1 MAQLK
6 STTVTG
12 NLAVTGKVLASAIM
26 KMGGTRDEILC
37 ADGSTT
43 TLSGLGAGTVTSV
56 TVQGSSGLT
65 GSGTVTSAGT
75 ITLSHG
81 NTSDAT
87 NLTANG
93 RTYVTGLTFDD
104 YGHVTGY
111 TTGTETVTAPDVSGF
126 LKTNGTNTMNATLQF
141 NAAHPIYWSGGS
153 YHQRIYVTD
162 DDSKNTAVFTFQQTE
177 NSGTSWND
185 LFTIQDRGSVIMK
198 NPEGTATSL
207 VFDRTNNANWKLLSD
222 NGDFIMQCDYTSK
235 KDSYYDVLR
244 LKYNSKNAIFS
255 NTVESK
261 GFIGTFTPATNLT
274 KADYVVMAD
283 GTFKTISAVGGA
295 YLPLAGGEMTGPI
308 DFEDK
313 ANASGKNKN
322 YISAGGGYGTTSG
335 KEGLKI
341 LALNQDNARMGLGVD
356 LTGGSYE
363 LTVAT
368 GRADD
373 NTASKIG
380 FATHTTG
387 ATAYKT
393 LGYFTASGA
402 ADPEVV
408 FNVNGTIQENG
419 TALSSKYVA
428 TVTSTDN
435 AVVRFNGTQGAVQ
448 NSGVTIDDSNNLKIG
463 SSYSSTTANNP
474 YLSFGGEAKISANSN
489 GALGL
494 GPDNKYVYL
503 IEEASL
509 RMFSD
514 FKGKPTLGKAGYAWK
529 SLYLTE
535 SIVKETYN
543 SSGTTTATHT
553 YTLPNSTGTL
563 ATQEWVNE
571 QGFGGE
577 VDLDKY
583 VTLGTKQRISGQ
595 KLFTSND
602 SAGSTTIASGLDAIK
617 LSPYN
622 RTGTIGEYYPGI
634 AFNNLE
640 FWSNNTYVGG
650 AQAWIGT
657 RLVDKTGSEQVDL
670 VFATKEDNSSG
681 PKRPIER
688 MCVRYNGNV
697 GIGTQTPSV
706 PLEVNGALKAT
717 TVNVNGQAT
726 FQYNSSTDC
735 VELVW

>member
-12 NLAVTGKVLASAIM
+12 NLAVTGKVLASAII

-198 NPEGTATSL
+198 NPEGTAMSL
-207 VFDRTNNANWKLLSD
+207 VFDRTNNANWRLLSD
-222 NGDFIMQCDYTSK
+222 NGDFIAQCDYTSK

-244 LKYNSKNAIFS
+244 LKYNSKNAVFS

-283 GTFKTISAVGGA
+283 GTFKTTSDLGASISDLYIPKVPCTDHAV
-295 YLPLAGGEMTGPI
+295 PRF
-308 DFEDK
+308 D
-313 ANASGKNKN
+313 
-322 YISAGGGYGTTSG
+322 
-335 KEGLKI
+335 
-341 LALNQDNARMGLGVD
+341 
-356 LTGGSYE
+356 GS
-363 LTVAT
+363 
-368 GRADD
+368 
-373 NTASKIG
+373 
-380 FATHTTG
+380 
-387 ATAYKT
+387 
-393 LGYFTASGA
+393 
-402 ADPEVV
+402 
-408 FNVNGTIQENG
+408 
-419 TALSSKYVA
+419 
-428 TVTSTDN
+428 TSTLQDSM
-435 AVVRFNGTQGAVQ
+435 VL
-448 NSGVTIDDSNNLKIG
+448 IDDSDNVTIG
-463 SSYSSTTANNP
+463 TLYSGTTANNP
-474 YLSFGGEAKISANSN
+474 YLSFGGEAKISANSA
-489 GALGL
+489 GALAL

-503 IEEASL
+503 AEVASF
-509 RMFSD
+509 RMFAD
-514 FKGKPTLGKAGYAWK
+514 YKGSSTLGKAGYAWK
-529 SLYLTE
+529 SLYLTND
-535 SIVKETYN
+535 IIKETYN
-543 SSGTTTATHT
+543 SSGTTTATYT
-553 YTLPNSTGTL
+553 YTLPDETGTL
-563 ATQEWVNE
+563 ATQEWVN
-571 QGFGGE
+571 QQALSGE
-577 VDLDKY
+577 VDLSNY
-583 VTLGTKQRISGQ
+583 VTLNTQQTISGK
-595 KLFTSND
+595 KLFTSNN
-602 SAGSTTIASGLDAIK
+602 SAGSTTISSELDAIK
-617 LSPYN
+617 LVPYS
-622 RTGTIGEYYPGI
+622 RTGTVGEYYPGI

-640 FWSNNTYVGG
+640 IWSNNTYVGG
-650 AQAWIGT
+650 AQAWMGT
-657 RLVDKTGSEQVDL
+657 RLVDTSGSERVDL
-670 VFATKEDNSSG
+670 VFATKEDNASG
-681 PKRPIER
+681 PKRPVER

-697 GIGTQTPSV
+697 GIGTKTPSSNLTV
-706 PLEVNGALKAT
+706 VGTIETTDGTNSGIIQAPSSGYGSIAVTGAKGGYSGINLGNTGNNITVMDNGAHAGIYTERTGHGGWIFGYQYSDKTIGIAGYTRLSAGYR
-717 TVNVNGQAT
+717 VNVHDSMEVKNTLRAAALNVGGQAT